1 MIGQNSSNAERASEK
16 TAEAGEKLMEASGKI
31 ENFISA
37 MNEISTS
44 SNETKKIVQ
53 NIEDI
58 AFQTNILALNAANE
72 AARAGEAGKGFAVVA
87 DEVRN
92 LAAKSTEAAQNTIV
106 MIEGTLSAI
115 ENGNSLVNE
124 AAEEMNSVVTFS
136 AEFSEINNKIADS
149 AKEAADSIN
158 QIPLVSTTSPAW
170 CRRTP
175 LRQRDPRLLPRSCPL
190 RRRPSRI
197 LSALSRCVIRTRNP
211 LNCNP
216 TDI

>member
-1 MIGQNSSNAERASEK
+1 MMIGQNSSNAERASEK

-87 DEVRN
+87 QTRS
-92 LAAKSTEAAQNTIV
+92 A
-106 MIEGTLSAI
+106 TL
-115 ENGNSLVNE
+115 
-124 AAEEMNSVVTFS
+124 
-136 AEFSEINNKIADS
+136 
-149 AKEAADSIN
+149 
-158 QIPLVSTTSPAW
+158 QQSPQ
-170 CRRTP
+170 RQHRT
-175 LRQRDPRLLPRSCPL
+175 LLL
-190 RRRPSRI
+190 
-197 LSALSRCVIRTRNP
+197 
-211 LNCNP
+211 
-216 TDI
+216 

>member
-1 MIGQNSSNAERASEK
+1 MMIGQNSSNAERASEK
-16 TAEAGEKLMEASGKI
+16 TAEAGEKLREASGKI

-124 AAEEMNSVVTFS
+124 AAEVMNLRGGFRDQQ
-136 AEFSEINNKIADS
+136 EDRRFRKGGGRLHQADLHWYRPHLQRG
-149 AKEAADSIN
+149 ADELRYGRGIRGCFRGAVRSGADP
-158 QIPLVSTTSPAW
+158 QGS
-170 CRRTP
+170 CRRFH
-175 LRQRDPRLLPRSCPL
+175 
-190 RRRPSRI
+190 
-197 LSALSRCVIRTRNP
+197 AA
-211 LNCNP
+211 
-216 TDI
+216 